1 MNGLQIIF
9 LVVFFSKRLKPIRNY
24 MLVYEPFDQN
34 IDPLN
39 PPKTK
44 RTYCS
49 DNNNNNHINN
59 ILDINNKINKNMS
72 KKEKE
77 RQKSFLINS

>member
-1 MNGLQIIF
+1 MLSLIKN
-9 LVVFFSKRLKPIRNY
+9 SKAIK
-24 MLVYEPFDQN
+24 VYEPFDPN
-34 IDPLN
+34 YDPLN

-49 DNNNNNHINN
+49 DNNNH
-59 ILDINNKINKNMS
+59 INNKIKKNMS

>member
-1 MNGLQIIF
+1 MLSLIKN
-9 LVVFFSKRLKPIRNY
+9 SKAIK
-24 MLVYEPFDQN
+24 VYEPFDPN
-34 IDPLN
+34 YDPLN

-49 DNNNNNHINN
+49 DNNNHIND
-59 ILDINNKINKNMS
+59 ILDINNKNMS